1 MFLCRTPTACGAFA
15 CQADGTAD
23 RSSRCRAA
31 AKRGLTMLDKA
42 ATALFAFMLALAM
55 GFEMLFPV

>member
-1 MFLCRTPTACGAFA
+1 
-15 CQADGTAD
+15 
-23 RSSRCRAA
+23 
-31 AKRGLTMLDKA
+31 MLDKA